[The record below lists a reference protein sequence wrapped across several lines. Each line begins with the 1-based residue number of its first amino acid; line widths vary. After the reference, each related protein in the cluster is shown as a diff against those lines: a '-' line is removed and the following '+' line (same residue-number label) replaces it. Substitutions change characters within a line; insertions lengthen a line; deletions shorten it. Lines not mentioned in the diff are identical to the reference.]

1 MSAHRGERRAV
12 GVSPGLHE
20 WGEGQEAEGGD
31 EVLGLVPGHHSQGG
45 SHQVLQGG
53 QPLSRHLGA
62 HIRAVN
68 EPSRGFTVLSSL
80 RHYAKQTFKHSK

>member
-12 GVSPGLHE
+12 GVSPGLE
-20 WGEGQEAEGGD
+20 EGGEGQQAEGGD

-45 SHQVLQGG
+45 SHQVLQRG
-53 QPLSRHLGA
+53 QPLSRHLEA

-68 EPSRGFTVLSSL
+68 EPSRSF
-80 RHYAKQTFKHSK
+80 HSAQFI